1 MSSVVNVRESGTIT
15 LGGELTVNRLGFGA
29 MRVTG
34 SGVWGPPPDENRAR
48 DLLRRVIEA
57 GVNLIDTAD
66 SYGPDVSERL
76 VGEALRP
83 YPNDLVIATKGGQVR
98 PGPNRWVP
106 DGRPQ
111 HLRVALEG
119 SLSRLGLERIDLY
132 QFHRPDPKVPFEE
145 SVGELVRLKDEG
157 KIRLIG
163 LSNVSVD
170 QLQAAQTLTPIASV
184 QNRFNLQDRSS
195 DGVLEAV
202 EQQGIAFLPW
212 APLGGTSGRVGGAIQ
227 EIAAAHGAT
236 VNQTLLA
243 WLLALSPVMVPIPG
257 TGSLEHL
264 EENLRAAALHL
275 GEDDLAKLN
284 QAR

>member
-264 EENLRAAALHL
+264 EENLRAASLHL